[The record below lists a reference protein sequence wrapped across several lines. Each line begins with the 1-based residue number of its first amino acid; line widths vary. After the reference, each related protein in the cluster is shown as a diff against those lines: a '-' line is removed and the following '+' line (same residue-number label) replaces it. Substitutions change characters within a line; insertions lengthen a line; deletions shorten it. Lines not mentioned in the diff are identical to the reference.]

1 MFTKSENI
9 KLEYCAQ
16 IVKIGELL
24 PIEGSDF
31 LVKTNIGGA
40 YQVVVGK
47 DAVKTG
53 DVMVYCKL
61 ETTVNKDFLSIN
73 NQFEMSERHLNSN
86 YEEVQKLIDE
96 GREDEAK
103 KMVGYFNKH
112 GRVRIVR
119 LRGCASEGCL
129 FTIDSLAK
137 WNPKVLDYDFE
148 KCFEPNDEGIVV
160 PFEFDTIDG
169 VLFVKAYVP
178 YVPPQQKKDGLT
190 RAERKRGKRVE
201 KLDRIIEGQFA
212 FHYDTNQFKDNLWRF
227 NPDTVV
233 DISVKEHGTSFIS
246 GNVLTKRY
254 LSENFFKK
262 LFRNVRNRVRYFLSS
277 IDHRRRTMILPDF
290 VIEYGEVTSSRG
302 VIKNKYIN
310 KDAGVGFYKVDMWSE
325 YGKLI
330 HPFLPKGMTV
340 YGEIVG
346 YVTGSTSMIQKGYDY
361 GCKIGE
367 NKLMPY
373 RITETDEEGNKKE
386 WNVQDVYDW
395 TIKLLEDHPELKD
408 RVKPITILYHGRL
421 GDLYPDLDPETHW
434 NQGLLT
440 KLQED
445 KQRFG
450 MELNEPMCKTAVP
463 REGIVIRIENDVKA
477 EAFKL
482 KTEAFK
488 FREAKQVDAGE
499 VDMETQLAYDGIDE
513 YYAANGVDEED
524 DMLPNIFKD
533 CSASS

>member
-47 DAVKTG
+47 NDVKTG
-53 DVMVYCKL
+53 DIMVYCKL
-61 ETTVNKDFLSIN
+61 ETAINKDFLSVN
-73 NQFEMSERHLNSN
+73 NQFELSERHLNSN

-96 GREDEAK
+96 GKQDEAK

-112 GRVRIVR
+112 GRVRIVK

-137 WNPKVLDYDFE
+137 WNPKVKDFNFE
-148 KCFEPNDEGIVV
+148 KCFEPNEEGVVV

-169 VLFVKAYVP
+169 TLFLEAYVP
-178 YVPPQQKKDGLT
+178 PAPQQRRGDGLT
-190 RAERKRGKRVE
+190 RNERKRGKRIL
-201 KLDRIIEGQFA
+201 KFDRMVEGQFA
-212 FHYDTNQFKDNLWRF
+212 FHYDTNQLKDNLWRF

-233 DISVKEHGTSFIS
+233 TISVKEHGTSLIT

-254 LSENFFKK
+254 LEENFFKK
-262 LFRNVRNRVRYFLSS
+262 SFREFRNFCKYVLSS
-277 IDHRRRTMILPDF
+277 IDHKKREPLLPDY

-302 VIKNKYIN
+302 VIKNQYIN
-310 KDAGVGFYKVDMWSE
+310 KEVGQGFYKVDIWSE
-325 YGKLI
+325 YGKLMY
-330 HPFLPKGMTV
+330 PFLPKGMTL

-346 YVTGSTSMIQKGYDY
+346 YVTGATSMIQKGYDY
-361 GCKIGE
+361 GCKPGE
-367 NKLMPY
+367 NILMPY
-373 RITETDEEGNKKE
+373 RITETDEAGNHKE

-395 TIKLLEDHPELKD
+395 TVKLLYEHPELYGK
-408 RVKPITILYHGRL
+408 VKPINILYHGRL
-421 GDLYPDLDPETHW
+421 GDLYPELDPSEHW
-434 NQGLLT
+434 NQNMLG
-440 KLQED
+440 KLEED
-445 KQRFG
+445 KERFG
-450 MELNEPMCKTAVP
+450 MELNEPMCKTKVP
-463 REGIVIRIENDVKA
+463 REGIVIRIDDDVKA

-482 KTEAFK
+482 KTVAFK
-488 FREAKQVDAGE
+488 MRECKLVDAGE
-499 VDMETQLAYDGIDE
+499 VDMEMELGYQNE
-513 YYAANGVDEED
+513 SEQ
-524 DMLPNIFKD
+524 
-533 CSASS
+533 

>member
-47 DAVKTG
+47 NDVKTG
-53 DVMVYCKL
+53 DIMVYCKL
-61 ETTVNKDFLSIN
+61 ETAINKDFLSVN
-73 NQFEMSERHLNSN
+73 NQFELGERHLNKN
-86 YEEVQKLIDE
+86 YEKVQKLIDE
-96 GREDEAK
+96 GKEDEAK

-112 GRVRIVR
+112 GRVRIVK

-137 WNPKVLDYDFE
+137 WNPNVLKYNFE
-148 KCFEPNDEGIVV
+148 NCFKPNEDGVVV

-169 VLFVKAYVP
+169 VLFVEAYVP
-178 YVPPQQKKDGLT
+178 PLPQTRNSDGLT
-190 RAERKRGKRVE
+190 RNERKRGKKIV
-201 KLDRIIEGQFA
+201 KLDRMVEGQFA
-212 FHYDTNQFKDNLWRF
+212 FHYDTNQLNDNIWRF

-233 DISVKEHGTSFIS
+233 NVSVKFHGTSICT
-246 GNVLTKRY
+246 GKLLTKRY
-254 LSENFFKK
+254 PYENFFKK
-262 LFRNVRNRVRYFLSS
+262 IFRNIKNNVNLFLSY
-277 IDHRRRTMILPDF
+277 IDHKKREPILPNF
-290 VIEYGEVTSSRG
+290 VVEYGEVTSSRG
-302 VIKNKYIN
+302 VIKNQYIN
-310 KDAGVGFYKVDMWSE
+310 KDVGKGYYKVDIWSE

-330 HPFLPKGMTV
+330 YPFLSEGMTL

-361 GCKIGE
+361 GCKVGE
-367 NKLMPY
+367 NILMPY
-373 RITETDEEGNKKE
+373 RITETDKDGNHKE
-386 WNVQDVYDW
+386 WNVQDVYEW
-395 TIKLLEDHPELKD
+395 TVKLLEEHPELNGKI
-408 RVKPITILYHGRL
+408 KPITILYHGRL
-421 GDLYPDLDPETHW
+421 GDLYPELDPSEHW
-434 NQGLLT
+434 NQELL
-440 KLQED
+440 KNLKED
-445 KQRFG
+445 KERFG
-450 MELNEPMCKTAVP
+450 MELDEPMCKIRCP
-463 REGIVIRIENDVKA
+463 REGIVIRIDDDVKP

-499 VDMETQLAYDGIDE
+499 VDMEMELGYSNDGI
-513 YYAANGVDEED
+513 
-524 DMLPNIFKD
+524 NI
-533 CSASS
+533 

>member
-47 DAVKTG
+47 NDVKTG
-53 DVMVYCKL
+53 DIMVYCKL
-61 ETTVNKDFLSIN
+61 ETAINKDFLSVN
-73 NQFEMSERHLNSN
+73 NQFELGERHLNKN
-86 YEEVQKLIDE
+86 YEKVQKLIDE
-96 GREDEAK
+96 GKEDEAK

-112 GRVRIVR
+112 GRVRIVK

-137 WNPKVLDYDFE
+137 WNPNVLKYNFE
-148 KCFEPNDEGIVV
+148 NCFKPNEDGVVV

-169 VLFVKAYVP
+169 VLFVEAYVP
-178 YVPPQQKKDGLT
+178 PLPQTRNSDGLT
-190 RAERKRGKRVE
+190 RNERKRGKKIV
-201 KLDRIIEGQFA
+201 KLDRMVEGQFA
-212 FHYDTNQFKDNLWRF
+212 FHYDTNQLNDNVWRF

-233 DISVKEHGTSFIS
+233 NISVKEHGTSFIC

-254 LSENFFKK
+254 PDESFIKKSVRGIRNFI
-262 LFRNVRNRVRYFLSS
+262 RRTMSS
-277 IDHRRRTMILPDF
+277 IDHKRRERLLPNF
-290 VIEYGEVTSSRG
+290 VVEYGEVTSSRG
-302 VIKNKYIN
+302 VIKNQYIN
-310 KDAGVGFYKVDMWSE
+310 KDVGKGFYKVDIWSE

-330 HPFLPKGMTV
+330 YPFLSEGMTL

-361 GCKIGE
+361 GCKVGE
-367 NKLMPY
+367 NILMPY
-373 RITETDEEGNKKE
+373 RITETDKDGNRKE
-386 WNVQDVYDW
+386 WNVQDVYEW
-395 TIKLLEDHPELKD
+395 TVKLLEEHPELNGKI
-408 RVKPITILYHGRL
+408 KPITILYHGRL
-421 GDLYPDLDPETHW
+421 GDLYPELDPSEHW
-434 NQGLLT
+434 NQELL
-440 KLQED
+440 KMLKED
-445 KQRFG
+445 KKRFG
-450 MELNEPMCKTAVP
+450 MELDEPMCKIRCP
-463 REGIVIRIENDVKA
+463 REGIVIRIDDDVKP

-499 VDMETQLAYDGIDE
+499 VDMEMELGYSNDG
-513 YYAANGVDEED
+513 EEQ
-524 DMLPNIFKD
+524 
-533 CSASS
+533 

>member
-47 DAVKTG
+47 NDVKTG
-53 DVMVYCKL
+53 DIMVYCKL
-61 ETTVNKDFLSIN
+61 ETAINKDFLSVN
-73 NQFEMSERHLNSN
+73 NQFELGERHLNKN
-86 YEEVQKLIDE
+86 YEKVQKLIDE
-96 GREDEAK
+96 GKEDEAK

-112 GRVRIVR
+112 GRVRIVK

-137 WNPKVLDYDFE
+137 WNPNVLKYNFE
-148 KCFEPNDEGIVV
+148 NCFKPNEDGVVV

-169 VLFVKAYVP
+169 VLFVEAYVP
-178 YVPPQQKKDGLT
+178 PLPQTRNSDGLT
-190 RAERKRGKRVE
+190 RNERKRGKKIE
-201 KLDRIIEGQFA
+201 KLDRMVEGQFV
-212 FHYDTNQFKDNLWRF
+212 FHFDTNQLNDNIWRF

-233 DISVKEHGTSFIS
+233 NVSVKFHGTSICT
-246 GNVLTKRY
+246 GKLLTKRY
-254 LSENFFKK
+254 PYENFFKK
-262 LFRNVRNRVRYFLSS
+262 IFRNIKNNVNLFLSY
-277 IDHRRRTMILPDF
+277 IDHKKREPILPNF

-302 VIKNKYIN
+302 VIKNQYIN
-310 KDAGVGFYKVDMWSE
+310 KDVGKGFYKVDIWSE

-330 HPFLPKGMTV
+330 YPFLSEGMTL

-361 GCKIGE
+361 GCKVGE
-367 NKLMPY
+367 NILMPY
-373 RITETDEEGNKKE
+373 RITETDKDGNHKE
-386 WNVQDVYDW
+386 WNVQDVYEW
-395 TIKLLEDHPELKD
+395 TVKLLGEHPELNGKI
-408 RVKPITILYHGRL
+408 KPITILYHGRL
-421 GDLYPDLDPETHW
+421 GDLYPELDPSEHW
-434 NQGLLT
+434 NQELL
-440 KLQED
+440 KNLKED
-445 KQRFG
+445 KERFG
-450 MELNEPMCKTAVP
+450 MELDEPMCKIRCP
-463 REGIVIRIENDVKA
+463 REGIVIRIDDDVKP

-499 VDMETQLAYDGIDE
+499 VDMEMEDG
-513 YYAANGVDEED
+513 YSS
-524 DMLPNIFKD
+524 KD
-533 CSASS
+533 VS

>member
-1 MFTKSENI
+1 MFTQSKNI

-31 LVKTNIGGA
+31 LVKTNIGDA

-47 DAVKTG
+47 DDVKTG
-53 DVMVYCKL
+53 DIMVYCKL
-61 ETTVNKDFLSIN
+61 ETAINKDFLSVN
-73 NQFEMSERHLNSN
+73 NQFELSERHLNKN

-96 GREDEAK
+96 GKEDEVK

-112 GRVRIVR
+112 GRVRIVK

-129 FTIDSLAK
+129 FTIDSLEK

-148 KCFEPNDEGIVV
+148 KCFKPNEDGVVV

-169 VLFVKAYVP
+169 VLFVEAYVP
-178 YVPPQQKKDGLT
+178 PLPQSQTRRSDGLT
-190 RAERKRGKRVE
+190 RNERKRGKRIL
-201 KLDRIIEGQFA
+201 KFDRMVEGQFA
-212 FHYDTNQFKDNLWRF
+212 FHYDTNQLKDNLWRF

-233 DISVKEHGTSFIS
+233 DISVKEHGTSFIC

-254 LSENFFKK
+254 LDESFFKK
-262 LFRNVRNRVRYFLSS
+262 LFRNIRNNVRYFLSS
-277 IDHRRRTMILPDF
+277 IDHKRRPAILPGF
-290 VIEYGEVTSSRG
+290 VVEYGEITSSRG
-302 VIKNKYIN
+302 VVKNQYIN
-310 KDAGVGFYKVDMWSE
+310 KEVGRGFYKVDVWSE
-325 YGKLI
+325 YGKLVY
-330 HPFLPKGMTV
+330 PFLTEGMTL

-367 NKLMPY
+367 NVLMPY
-373 RITETDEEGNKKE
+373 RITETDEEGNHKE
-386 WNVQDVYDW
+386 WNVQDVYNW
-395 TIKLLEDHPELKD
+395 TVNLLNEHPELNGKI
-408 RVKPITILYHGRL
+408 KPITILYHGRL
-421 GDLYPDLDPETHW
+421 GDLYPDLNPENHW
-434 NQGLLT
+434 NQELLNR
-440 KLQED
+440 LEED
-445 KQRFG
+445 RQVFG
-450 MELNEPMCKTAVP
+450 MELNEPMCKTKVP
-463 REGIVIRIENDVKA
+463 REGIVIRIEDDVKA

-499 VDMETQLAYDGIDE
+499 VDMEMQLGYG
-513 YYAANGVDEED
+513 NEEE
-524 DMLPNIFKD
+524 
-533 CSASS
+533 

>member
-47 DAVKTG
+47 NDVKTG
-53 DVMVYCKL
+53 DIMVYCKL
-61 ETTVNKDFLSIN
+61 ETAINKDFLSVN
-73 NQFEMSERHLNSN
+73 NQFELGERHLNKN
-86 YEEVQKLIDE
+86 YEKVQKLIDE
-96 GREDEAK
+96 GKEDEAK

-112 GRVRIVR
+112 GRVRIVK

-137 WNPKVLDYDFE
+137 WNPNVLKYNFE
-148 KCFEPNDEGIVV
+148 NCFKPNEDGVVV

-169 VLFVKAYVP
+169 VLFVEAYVP
-178 YVPPQQKKDGLT
+178 SLPQTRNSDGLT
-190 RAERKRGKRVE
+190 RNERKRGKKIV
-201 KLDRIIEGQFA
+201 KLDRMVEGQFA
-212 FHYDTNQFKDNLWRF
+212 FHYDTNQLNDNVWRF

-233 DISVKEHGTSFIS
+233 NISVKEHGPSFIC

-254 LSENFFKK
+254 PDESFIKKSVRGIRNFI
-262 LFRNVRNRVRYFLSS
+262 RRTMSS
-277 IDHRRRTMILPDF
+277 IDHKRRERLLPNF
-290 VIEYGEVTSSRG
+290 VVEYGEVTSSRG
-302 VIKNKYIN
+302 VIKNQYIN
-310 KDAGVGFYKVDMWSE
+310 KDVGKGFYKVDIWSE

-330 HPFLPKGMTV
+330 YPFLSEGMTL

-361 GCKIGE
+361 GCKVGE
-367 NKLMPY
+367 NILMPY
-373 RITETDEEGNKKE
+373 RITETDKDGNRKE
-386 WNVQDVYDW
+386 WNVQDVYEW
-395 TIKLLEDHPELKD
+395 TVKLLGEHPELNGKI
-408 RVKPITILYHGRL
+408 KPITILYHGRL
-421 GDLYPDLDPETHW
+421 GDLYPELDPSEHW
-434 NQGLLT
+434 NQELL
-440 KLQED
+440 KNRKED
-445 KQRFG
+445 KERFG
-450 MELNEPMCKTAVP
+450 MELDEPMCKIRCP
-463 REGIVIRIENDVKA
+463 REGIVIRIDDDVKP

-499 VDMETQLAYDGIDE
+499 VDMEMELGYSNDGI
-513 YYAANGVDEED
+513 
-524 DMLPNIFKD
+524 NI
-533 CSASS
+533 

>member
-47 DAVKTG
+47 NDVKTG
-53 DVMVYCKL
+53 DIMIYCKL
-61 ETTVNKDFLSIN
+61 ETAINKDFLSVN
-73 NQFEMSERHLNSN
+73 NQFELSERHLNKN
-86 YEEVQKLIDE
+86 YEDVQKLIDE
-96 GREDEAK
+96 GKEDEAK

-112 GRVRIVR
+112 GRVRIVK

-148 KCFEPNDEGIVV
+148 KCFKPNSDGIVV

-169 VLFVKAYVP
+169 VLFVEAYVP
-178 YVPPQQKKDGLT
+178 PLPNQRQNRDGLT
-190 RAERKRGKRVE
+190 RAEKKRGKRIL
-201 KLDRIIEGQFA
+201 KFDRMVEGQFA
-212 FHYDTNQFKDNLWRF
+212 FHYDTNQLKDNLWRF

-233 DISVKEHGTSFIS
+233 DISVKEHGTSFIC

-254 LSENFFKK
+254 LDESFFKK
-262 LFRNVRNRVRYFLSS
+262 LFRNIRNNVRYFLSS
-277 IDHRRRTMILPDF
+277 IDHKRRPAILPDF
-290 VIEYGEVTSSRG
+290 VIEYGEITSSRG
-302 VIKNKYIN
+302 VVKNQYIN
-310 KDAGVGFYKVDMWSE
+310 KEVGRGFYKVDIWSE
-325 YGKLI
+325 YGKLVY
-330 HPFLPKGMTV
+330 PFLTEGMTL

-346 YVTGSTSMIQKGYDY
+346 YVTGTTSMIQKGYDY

-367 NKLMPY
+367 NILMPY
-373 RITETDEEGNKKE
+373 RITETDEEGNHKD
-386 WNVQDVYDW
+386 WNVQDVYNW
-395 TIKLLEDHPELKD
+395 TVKLLNDHPELNGKI
-408 RVKPITILYHGRL
+408 KPITILYHGRL
-421 GDLYPDLDPETHW
+421 GDLYPDLNPENHW
-434 NQGLLT
+434 NQELLNR
-440 KLQED
+440 LEED
-445 KQRFG
+445 KQVFG
-450 MELNEPMCKTAVP
+450 MELNEPMCKTKVP
-463 REGIVIRIENDVKA
+463 REGIVIRIEDDVKA

-499 VDMETQLAYDGIDE
+499 VDMEMQLGYG
-513 YYAANGVDEED
+513 NEEE
-524 DMLPNIFKD
+524 
-533 CSASS
+533 